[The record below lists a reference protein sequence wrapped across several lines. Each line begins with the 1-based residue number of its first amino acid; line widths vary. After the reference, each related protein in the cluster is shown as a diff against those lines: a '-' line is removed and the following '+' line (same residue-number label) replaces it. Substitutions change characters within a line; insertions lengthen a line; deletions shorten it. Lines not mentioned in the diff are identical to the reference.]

1 MKTLMLH
8 IFLILAI
15 AIMFMQVVFTYTSNS
30 TNHSSSSFETSV
42 LSSGTV
48 TYSQPITAP
57 TQPTTIPWKLIFDE
71 LRDWVFGLIGAIGG
85 LLKILEHWKKKKT
98 QSLFLHAKLN

>member
-1 MKTLMLH
+1 M
-8 IFLILAI
+8 FLIVTM
-15 AIMFMQVVFTYTSNS
+15 AIMFLQIVFTYTSNS
-30 TNHSSSSFETSV
+30 TNYSSSSHETTI
-42 LSSGTV
+42 SSFGTIS
-48 TYSQPITAP
+48 YSQPITTV
-57 TQPTTIPWKLIFDE
+57 TQPTTIPLKLIFDE